1 MFGDGGEA
9 YPQGNG
15 ESLKVLIIST
25 DRVKTVMWEKVPTI
39 KLSLSQAQILGLKK
53 LFTILMKDFDLSI
66 LHQEQNKLAQIY
78 MHYNVYVQIYM
89 S

>member
-25 DRVKTVMWEKVPTI
+25 DRVKTVMWEKAPTI
-39 KLSLSQAQILGLKK
+39 KPSLSQAQILGLKK
-53 LFTILMKDFDLSI
+53 TFHNFNEGN
-66 LHQEQNKLAQIY
+66 HF
-78 MHYNVYVQIYM
+78 
-89 S
+89 